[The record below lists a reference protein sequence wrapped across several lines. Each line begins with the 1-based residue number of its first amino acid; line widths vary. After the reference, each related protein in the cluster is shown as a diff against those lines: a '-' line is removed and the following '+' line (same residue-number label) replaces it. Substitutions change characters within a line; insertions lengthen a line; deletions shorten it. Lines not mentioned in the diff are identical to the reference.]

1 MEHLLEGSRLLRKV
15 SKAGL
20 QRHEGP
26 FPAVTNRAHAGDMVR
41 FSLKMEGQDFFPKG
55 LDVSKNTILHKEYIS
70 VEILILHIEY
80 KNMLQ
85 Q

>member
-1 MEHLLEGSRLLRKV
+1 MEHLLEGSILLRNV

-70 VEILILHIEY
+70 VEILILHIEN